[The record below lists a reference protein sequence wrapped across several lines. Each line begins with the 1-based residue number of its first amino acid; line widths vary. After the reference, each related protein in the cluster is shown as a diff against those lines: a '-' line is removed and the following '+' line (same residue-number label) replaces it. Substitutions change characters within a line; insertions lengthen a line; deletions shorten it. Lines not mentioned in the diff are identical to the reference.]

1 MHAIATIYCA
11 VFLILATACAPLKY
25 AQDIPFYDSTENS
38 ANVEQQRLV
47 TVASRITRHIAD
59 LCPDG
64 MTLPHGSALA
74 RSELCGYP
82 VKLSERKGIYA
93 STNGRRIK
101 ISRGLLRFTATDD
114 ELALVLGHELSH
126 ILLDHSGTMRGSL
139 IKNAELEAD
148 RLGISIVARA
158 GYNTETAA
166 RFLPRLAKAFHY
178 LNEPQ
183 DAYPTP
189 AARAASIRLAIEEI
203 ARQEAK
209 NDSPQALQGLA
220 SPVWP

>member
-1 MHAIATIYCA
+1 MRAIAVLFFA
-11 VFLILATACAPLKY
+11 VLLVLAAACAPLKY
-25 AQDIPFYDSTENS
+25 AQDISFYDSTENS
-38 ANVEQQRLV
+38 AKDEQQRLV

-64 MTLPHGSALA
+64 MTLPQSSSLA
-74 RSELCGYP
+74 RPELCGYP
-82 VKLSERKGIYA
+82 VKISERKGIYA
-93 STNGRRIK
+93 STNGKRIK
-101 ISRGLLRFTATDD
+101 ISRGLIRFTATDD

-126 ILLDHSGTMRGSL
+126 ILLDHSGVMRSSL
-139 IKNAELEAD
+139 IRNAELEAD

-183 DAYPTP
+183 DTYPTP
-189 AARAASIRLAIEEI
+189 AARAASIRLAIDEI
-203 ARQEAK
+203 ARQEAR
-209 NDSPQALQGLA
+209 NDPHQALQGLA
-220 SPVWP
+220 PPIWP